1 MAWRRHAR
9 ADLVSGLLVAVALIP
24 ESLAFSIIIGVDP
37 RVGIYASFTIAVVAA
52 VAGGRPAMT
61 SAATGSM
68 ALVVAPLVR
77 DHGVEHLFG
86 VAILTGVVQF
96 GLGALGVGRLMRF
109 VPRTVMSGFVDALA
123 ILILLAQLEHVVG
136 ERALVWAMFGL
147 ALAGIYL
154 LPRLTQAVRR
164 R

>member
-1 MAWRRHAR
+1 MEWVVSRRSHLQVAR
-9 ADLVSGLLVAVALIP
+9 LD
-24 ESLAFSIIIGVDP
+24 
-37 RVGIYASFTIAVVAA
+37 R
-52 VAGGRPAMT
+52 
-61 SAATGSM
+61 GSPNRSHGEPPGHHR
-68 ALVVAPLVR
+68 LPCHDLVR

-123 ILILLAQLEHVVG
+123 ILIFLAQLEHVVG